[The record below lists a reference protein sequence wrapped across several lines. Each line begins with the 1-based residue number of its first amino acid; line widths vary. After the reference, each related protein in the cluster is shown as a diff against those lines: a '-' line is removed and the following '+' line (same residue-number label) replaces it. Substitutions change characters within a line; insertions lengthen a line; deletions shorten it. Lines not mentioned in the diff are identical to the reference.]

1 MKSNQMSR
9 GLMPWGQAIQVI
21 SSSLDHYSLLL
32 KQEEEIR
39 KTGSAPPLWSRRPIR
54 RATSVARGNECFAVK
69 LENRM
74 VPITVVLAGIS
85 VVLWALTTYR

>member
-39 KTGSAPPLWSRRPIR
+39 KTGSAPPLMVEAPYTTRDIR
-54 RATSVARGNECFAVK
+54 RAWK
-69 LENRM
+69 RM
-74 VPITVVLAGIS
+74 LCG
-85 VVLWALTTYR
+85 